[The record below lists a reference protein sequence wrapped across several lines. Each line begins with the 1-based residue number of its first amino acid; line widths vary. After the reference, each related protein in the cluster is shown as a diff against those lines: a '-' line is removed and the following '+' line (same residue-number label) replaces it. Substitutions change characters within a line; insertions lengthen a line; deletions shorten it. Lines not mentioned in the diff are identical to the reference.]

1 MYIMERIL
9 QFTRTNSVEIAALV
23 LSFALFG
30 QVFFSSIVNVLSL
43 DNRSVMLAFRL
54 CLMLINACYILFFFF
69 QKKVFSITFKS
80 WINVI
85 VVFWTLYT
93 IRLFYDV
100 FLAKVNLSVPLW
112 ELLAW
117 GLGSS
122 LVSGVAACLFAP
134 FINLGRVLYK
144 SIEFGVA
151 LLGISVICFALKPG
165 FDQGGFYLDHLNAI
179 TAANAGCSLVLL
191 SLSSLIVRDYY
202 LNPYYYSKYV
212 SFLGIAIGSF
222 IVVFS
227 ATRGAILAMIII
239 SLFGIWSAKG
249 SSSSKFSLSVPSL
262 LTTFSLGIL
271 IVLVLSY
278 SDLLLDKIFTS
289 RLWDTV
295 FTRIEFWKVCFRE
308 FLTSPLFGVG
318 FNIQSS
324 LGGLEIEQGIYFP
337 HNYIFESLAIGGLLL
352 TLPLLVCFL
361 IPITRVF
368 RFKRMDFL
376 HFSLSFLVFQVIIYS
391 MHNGHLG
398 EYPAFWLILGLVAGR
413 EEEAN

>member
-1 MYIMERIL
+1 MERIL
-9 QFTRTNSVEIAALV
+9 QFTRKNSVEIAALV
-23 LSFALFG
+23 LSFTLFG
-30 QVFFSSIVNVLSL
+30 QVFFSSVVNVLSL
-43 DNRSVMLAFRL
+43 DNRSVMLTFRL

-69 QKKVFSITFKS
+69 HKKVFSIAIKS

-100 FLAKVNLSVPLW
+100 FLVKVNLSVPFW

-144 SIEFGVA
+144 AIEFGVA

-191 SLSSLIVRDYY
+191 SLSGLIVRDYY
-202 LNPYYYSKYV
+202 LNPNCYSKYV

-249 SSSSKFSLSVPSL
+249 SSSSRFSFSAPSL
-262 LTTFSLGIL
+262 LITFSLGIL
-271 IVLVLSY
+271 VVVVLSN
-278 SDLLLDKIFTS
+278 SDLLIDKIFTS

-295 FTRIEFWKVCFRE
+295 FTRIEFWKVCLSE
-308 FLTSPLFGVG
+308 FLTSPFYGVG

-324 LGGLEIEQGIYFP
+324 LGSLEIEQGIYFP

-352 TLPLLVCFL
+352 TVPLLACFV
-361 IPITRVF
+361 IPITRIF
-368 RFKRMDFL
+368 GFKRMDFL
-376 HFSLSFLVFQVIIYS
+376 YLSLSLLASQVIIYS

-413 EEEAN
+413 EEQVD

>member
-1 MYIMERIL
+1 MERIL
-9 QFTRTNSVEIAALV
+9 QFTRKNSVEIAALV

-69 QKKVFSITFKS
+69 QKKVFSIAIKS

-93 IRLFYDV
+93 IRLFCDV
-100 FLAKVNLSVPLW
+100 FLEKVNLSVPLW

-144 SIEFGVA
+144 AIEFGVA

-202 LNPYYYSKYV
+202 FNPYFYSKYV

-249 SSSSKFSLSVPSL
+249 SSSCRFSFSAPNL
-262 LTTFSLGIL
+262 LATFSLGIL
-271 IVLVLSY
+271 VVVVLSY

-295 FTRIEFWKVCFRE
+295 FTRIEFWKVCLGE
-308 FLTSPLFGVG
+308 FITSPLYGVG
-318 FNIQSS
+318 FNIQST
-324 LGGLEIEQGIYFP
+324 LGSLEIEQGIYFP

-352 TLPLLVCFL
+352 TLPLLACFL
-361 IPITRVF
+361 IPITRIF
-368 RFKRMDFL
+368 SFKRKDFL
-376 HFSLSFLVFQVIIYS
+376 HLSLSFLAFQVIIYS

-398 EYPAFWLILGLVAGR
+398 EYPAFWLILGLVAGMK
-413 EEEAN
+413 EEVN

>member
-1 MYIMERIL
+1 MERIL
-9 QFTRTNSVEIAALV
+9 HFMRKNSVEIAAIV

-54 CLMLINACYILFFFF
+54 CLMLINVIYILYFFF
-69 QKKVFSITFKS
+69 QKKVFSITVKS

-100 FLAKVNLSVPLW
+100 FLEKVNLSVPLW

-134 FINLGRVLYK
+134 FINLGKVLYK
-144 SIEFGVA
+144 AIGFGVA
-151 LLGISVICFALKPG
+151 LLGISVICFAFQPG
-165 FDQGGFYLDHLNAI
+165 LEQGGFYLDHLNAI
-179 TAANAGCSLVLL
+179 TAANTGCSLVLL
-191 SLSSLIVRDYY
+191 SVCSLVVRDDY
-202 LNPYYYSKYV
+202 LNPYCYSKYV
-212 SFLGIAIGSF
+212 SFLGIIIGSF

-227 ATRGAILAMIII
+227 GTRGAILAMIII
-239 SLFGIWSAKG
+239 SLFGIFSAKD
-249 SSSSKFSLSVPSL
+249 SSSSQFSFSGSRL
-262 LTTFSLGIL
+262 LATFFLVIF
-271 IVLVLSY
+271 IVGVMSY

-295 FTRIEFWKVCFRE
+295 FTRIEFWKLCFGE
-308 FLTSPLFGVG
+308 FLTSPLFGIG
-318 FNIQSS
+318 FNIQSL
-324 LGGLEIEQGIYFP
+324 LGSLEIEQGIYFP

-352 TLPLLVCFL
+352 TTPLLACFM
-361 IPITRVF
+361 IPIIKIFNFKSLDFTRI
-368 RFKRMDFL
+368 
-376 HFSLSFLVFQVIIYS
+376 SLSLLAAQVIIYS

-398 EYPAFWLILGLVAGR
+398 EYPAFWIILGLVAGR
-413 EEEAN
+413 EEKVN

>member
-1 MYIMERIL
+1 MERIL
-9 QFTRTNSVEIAALV
+9 QLTKNNSVDIAALV

-54 CLMLINACYILFFFF
+54 CLMLINACYILFVFF
-69 QKKVFSITFKS
+69 QKKVFSIAVKS

-122 LVSGVAACLFAP
+122 LVSGVAAFLFAP

-144 SIEFGVA
+144 AIEFGVA

-202 LNPYYYSKYV
+202 LNPYCYSKYV

-222 IVVFS
+222 IVIFS

-239 SLFGIWSAKG
+239 SLFGMLSAKC
-249 SSSSKFSLSVPSL
+249 SSSSRFSLSAPSL

-271 IVLVLSY
+271 VVVVLSN

-295 FTRIEFWKVCFRE
+295 FTRIEFWKVCLSE
-308 FLTSPLFGVG
+308 FLTSPFYGVG

-324 LGGLEIEQGIYFP
+324 LGSLEIEQGIYFP

-352 TLPLLVCFL
+352 TVPLLACFV
-361 IPITRVF
+361 IPITKIF
-368 RFKRMDFL
+368 GFKHMDFL
-376 HFSLSFLVFQVIIYS
+376 YLSLSLLASQVIIYS

-413 EEEAN
+413 EEEVD

>member
-1 MYIMERIL
+1 MERIL
-9 QFTRTNSVEIAALV
+9 QFSRKNSVEIAALV

-43 DNRSVMLAFRL
+43 DNRLVMLAFRL
-54 CLMLINACYILFFFF
+54 CLMLINTSYILFFFF
-69 QKKVFSITFKS
+69 QKKVFSITIKS

-122 LVSGVAACLFAP
+122 LVSGLAACLFAP
-134 FINLGRVLYK
+134 SINLGRVLYK
-144 SIEFGVA
+144 AIEFGVA
-151 LLGISVICFALKPG
+151 LLGISIICFALKPG

-191 SLSSLIVRDYY
+191 SLSSLIARDYY
-202 LNPYYYSKYV
+202 LNPYSYSKYM
-212 SFLGIAIGSF
+212 SFLGIVIGSF

-249 SSSSKFSLSVPSL
+249 SSSFRFSFSAPSL

-271 IVLVLSY
+271 VVVILSY
-278 SDLLLDKIFTS
+278 SDLLLDKIFTI
-289 RLWDTV
+289 RLLDTV
-295 FTRIEFWKVCFRE
+295 FTRIEFWEVCLRE
-308 FLTSPLFGVG
+308 FLTSPLYGVG

-324 LGGLEIEQGIYFP
+324 LGSLEIEQGIYFP
-337 HNYIFESLAIGGLLL
+337 HNYVFESLAIGGLLL
-352 TLPLLVCFL
+352 TLPLLACFL
-361 IPITRVF
+361 IPITRIF
-368 RFKRMDFL
+368 SFKRMDFL
-376 HFSLSFLVFQVIIYS
+376 HFSLSFLASQVIIYS

-413 EEEAN
+413 EEKANC

>member
-1 MYIMERIL
+1 MERIL
-9 QFTRTNSVEIAALV
+9 QFTRKNSVEIAALV

-30 QVFFSSIVNVLSL
+30 QVFFSSLANVLSL

-69 QKKVFSITFKS
+69 QKKVFSIAIKS
-80 WINVI
+80 WIIVI

-93 IRLFYDV
+93 IRLFCDV

-144 SIEFGVA
+144 AIEFGVA
-151 LLGISVICFALKPG
+151 LLGISVICFALNPG

-202 LNPYYYSKYV
+202 LNPYSYSKYV

-222 IVVFS
+222 IVIFS

-249 SSSSKFSLSVPSL
+249 SSSSRFSFSAPSL
-262 LTTFSLGIL
+262 LTAFSFGIL
-271 IVLVLSY
+271 VVFVLSS
-278 SDLLLDKIFTS
+278 SDLLLDKILTS

-295 FTRIEFWKVCFRE
+295 FTRIEFWKVCLSE
-308 FLTSPLFGVG
+308 FLTSPLYGVG

-324 LGGLEIEQGIYFP
+324 LGSLEIEQGIYFP

-352 TLPLLVCFL
+352 TLPLLTCFL
-361 IPITRVF
+361 IPITKIF
-368 RFKRMDFL
+368 GFKRMNFL
-376 HFSLSFLVFQVIIYS
+376 HLSLSFLASQVIIYS

-398 EYPAFWLILGLVAGR
+398 EYPAFWLVLGLVAGR
-413 EEEAN
+413 EEEVD